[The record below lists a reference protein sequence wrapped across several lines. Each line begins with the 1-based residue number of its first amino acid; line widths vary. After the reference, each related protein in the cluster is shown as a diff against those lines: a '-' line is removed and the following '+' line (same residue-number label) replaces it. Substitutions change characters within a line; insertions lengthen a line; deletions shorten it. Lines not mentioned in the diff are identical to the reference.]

1 MVADQFFSGLML
13 CKIET
18 CAKKLYWSVSG
29 ICLWCFAKL
38 SMCDMAKE
46 KGDVSQKNWVSC
58 SNMCTCQLEIK
69 YLICEMPSEF
79 FHVQAASKGKLVKLL
94 MQCLQLVLVV
104 RIEMQNTDSILK
116 ACCQIVFIKRLF
128 QTLIESFTKS
138 QTLQIV
144 RQGHHHQHILFDT
157 KLHVLLE
164 SDTSGADSSC
174 RSDDFNKTWEKCRQK
189 GPDSSLKG
197 SRDGWTYSLSL
208 SPVIPSPQR
217 PFC

>member
-1 MVADQFFSGLML
+1 M
-13 CKIET
+13 
-18 CAKKLYWSVSG
+18 
-29 ICLWCFAKL
+29 
-38 SMCDMAKE
+38 
-46 KGDVSQKNWVSC
+46 
-58 SNMCTCQLEIK
+58 
-69 YLICEMPSEF
+69 
-79 FHVQAASKGKLVKLL
+79 KLL

-144 RQGHHHQHILFDT
+144 RHGHHHQHILFDT

-174 RSDDFNKTWEKCRQK
+174 RSDDFNKTWEKCRKK

-197 SRDGWTYSLSL
+197 SRDGWTYFLSLSL
-208 SPVIPSPQR
+208 SLLSFPVLKDHSANSFIYVRYLYPASR
-217 PFC
+217 ISMASL